1 MIRVFEDIFHIAL
14 GEVLVSHVQIVQGET
29 IAVGQQNAHTGLSS
43 YPAIGV
49 TVFVE
54 RNDAVFF
61 DERAVGISE
70 LPTGHAFAVAV
81 KSVAVG
87 SKQDFAVFSLK
98 NIVMVA
104 YPMVFN
110 SGICD

>member
-14 GEVLVSHVQIVQGET
+14 GEVLVSRAQVVQGASV
-29 IAVGQQNAHTGLSS
+29 AVGRQNAYAGLSS
-43 YPAIGV
+43 YPAIGMA
-49 TVFVE
+49 VFVE

-61 DERAVGISE
+61 DKRAVGVSE

-81 KSVAVG
+81 KAIAVG

-98 NIVMVA
+98 NIV
-104 YPMVFN
+104 
-110 SGICD
+110 

>member
-14 GEVLVSHVQIVQGET
+14 GEVLVSHDQIVQGESV
-29 IAVGQQNAHTGLSS
+29 AVGQQNAHTGLRS

-61 DERAVGISE
+61 DERAVDIF
-70 LPTGHAFAVAV
+70 T
-81 KSVAVG
+81 
-87 SKQDFAVFSLK
+87 D
-98 NIVMVA
+98 IVNNASSYSFFTKIVTF
-104 YPMVFN
+104 V
-110 SGICD
+110 